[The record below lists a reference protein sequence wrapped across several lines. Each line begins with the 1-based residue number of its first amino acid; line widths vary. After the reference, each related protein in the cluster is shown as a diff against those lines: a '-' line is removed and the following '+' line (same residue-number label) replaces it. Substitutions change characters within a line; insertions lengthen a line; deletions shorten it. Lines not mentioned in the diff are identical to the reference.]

1 MAPPKKPVERDFMA
15 MMENFMETHMPKAPC
30 ECPQCRKSSKRTK
43 KVASRNFKDK
53 DIDKE
58 NLPLKSN
65 PLSMSTEIERQY
77 CSDHRPSPVI
87 KSPAPM
93 PPLPKPKDKFKKPSS
108 SGTIQKSRGEKVND
122 LLKADS
128 VADVFEVFK
137 LTETSTG
144 EHDLAQSIQD
154 VTSQCKLYA
163 ESRAKIIEYCKAAD
177 LDPDAVFGL
186 LAKFRQERSL
196 LTSAIIKS
204 NSEREKYMSAI
215 CEAEDFMRIL
225 KDLPKDGDPEKLQ
238 YKIETI
244 HAKIHALSSD
254 PCQLYEELLDLRDE
268 HMDLLADHEEQHQK
282 FLEIES
288 CHEKLHED
296 KKKLQDDLTAEKREH
311 LETRRKLSAL
321 QSTKNE
327 VNQAHKSLEKVQEE
341 NSDLK
346 KEIEKLTTELGKINA
361 LKHENTQL
369 KKKLATAEAAKLEPV
384 IEPKTEQKLL
394 DTAQPTK
401 KKKGKKGT
409 ALPEVSPVPTPPP
422 EADLRS
428 DPEVQK
434 EIEALKQANADIQSQ
449 LAYAQTNLR
458 QLEVLLKKAEL
469 AKSKALEQQQIEK
482 ATAQNWE
489 QLSES
494 HLEES
499 TRLKEQLEQSITEAT
514 TLQNRVHS
522 LEQSLA
528 EVKEQLQRQ
537 KRSVSPSATS
547 QTSAVSKFDTES
559 LKMLRKLRGE
569 TAQLVMDL
577 DTARNYPGDPWNLVD
592 CTRNLVAGIDRDLD
606 SIISTDKDSNT
617 LPDTYMPYPR
627 SELSFQTPIG
637 LSRIREATPPLTG
650 TQRPP
655 SVPSYR
661 PLLPPGLAEP
671 SKSSPKPAHFPSP
684 IGTGRPV
691 RNGSGMT
698 PSPTQHPVA
707 PSKSVSAGFGGA
719 TSGASLG
726 NGGVDWSIWSKR

>member
-1 MAPPKKPVERDFMA
+1 MA

-30 ECPQCRKSSKRTK
+30 ECPQCRRSNKKTK
-43 KVASRNFKDK
+43 KVASRNFKDS
-53 DIDKE
+53 DKE
-58 NLPLKSN
+58 NTPLKN
-65 PLSMSTEIERQY
+65 PLPAEIERQY
-77 CSDHRPSPVI
+77 CSDHRSIPVI

-93 PPLPKPKDKFKKPSS
+93 PNLPKPKEKFKKPSS
-108 SGTIQKSRGEKVND
+108 GSNIQKSRGEKVND

-137 LTETSTG
+137 LTETSTA

-163 ESRAKIIEYCKAAD
+163 ESRSKIIEYCRAAE
-177 LDPDAVFGL
+177 LDHDAVFGL

-296 KKKLQDDLTAEKREH
+296 KKKLQDDLSAEKREH

-341 NSDLK
+341 NVDLK
-346 KEIEKLTTELGKINA
+346 KKVEKLTAELGKINQ

-369 KKKLATAEAAKLEPV
+369 KKKLATAEAVRLEPV
-384 IEPKTEQKLL
+384 VEPKAEQKPL
-394 DTAQPTK
+394 DPSQSTK
-401 KKKGKKGT
+401 KKKGKKSAT
-409 ALPEVSPVPTPPP
+409 SSVPEISPSPTPVPETESRP
-422 EADLRS
+422 
-428 DPEVQK
+428 DPEMQK
-434 EIEALKQANADIQSQ
+434 ELETLKQANADIQSQ
-449 LAYAQTNLR
+449 LAYAQTHLR
-458 QLEVLLKKAEL
+458 KLEVLLKKAEL
-469 AKSKALEQQQIEK
+469 AKTKALEQHQIEK

-528 EVKEQLQRQ
+528 EAKEQLQRH
-537 KRSVSPSATS
+537 KRSASPSATS
-547 QTSAVSKFDTES
+547 QTSGISKLDSES

-569 TAQLVMDL
+569 TSQLVMDL
-577 DTARNYPGDPWNLVD
+577 ETARNYPGDPWNLVD
-592 CTRNLVAGIDRDLD
+592 CTRNLVASIDRDLD
-606 SIISTDKDSNT
+606 SIVSTDKDFNSA
-617 LPDTYMPYPR
+617 PDTYMPYAR
-627 SELSFQTPIG
+627 SELSFQTPVG
-637 LSRIREATPPLTG
+637 LSRIREATPPLT

-671 SKSSPKPAHFPSP
+671 SKASPKPTHFPSP
-684 IGTGRPV
+684 IGTGRPM
-691 RNGSGMT
+691 RNGSGLT

-707 PSKSVSAGFGGA
+707 PSKNAGFGA

>member
-1 MAPPKKPVERDFMA
+1 MT
-15 MMENFMETHMPKAPC
+15 MMENFMETHMPKSPC
-30 ECPQCRKSSKRTK
+30 ECPQCRRANK
-43 KVASRNFKDK
+43 KAKKPVSRNFKDSE
-53 DIDKE
+53 KE
-58 NLPLKSN
+58 NMPIKN
-65 PLSMSTEIERQY
+65 PLPTEIERQY
-77 CSDHRPSPVI
+77 CSDHRPSAVT
-87 KSPAPM
+87 KSSASM
-93 PPLPKPKDKFKKPSS
+93 PTVPKPKEKFKKPA
-108 SGTIQKSRGEKVND
+108 SGSNTQKSRGEKVND

-137 LTETSTG
+137 LTETTSG

-154 VTSQCKLYA
+154 VTAQCKLYA
-163 ESRAKIIEYCKAAD
+163 ESRSKIIEHCKAAD
-177 LDPDAVFGL
+177 LDHDAVFGL

-225 KDLPKDGDPEKLQ
+225 KDLPKEGDPDKLQ

-296 KKKLQDDLTAEKREH
+296 KKKLQDDLAADRRDH

-327 VNQAHKSLEKVQEE
+327 VNQAHKSLEKVHED
-341 NSDLK
+341 NADLK
-346 KEIEKLTTELGKINA
+346 REIEKLTAELGKINA

-369 KKKLATAEAAKLEPV
+369 KKKLAVAEAAKPEPV
-384 IEPKTEQKLL
+384 VEQKIEHKPL
-394 DTAQPTK
+394 DSSQSTK
-401 KKKGKKGT
+401 KKKGKKSTTSTG
-409 ALPEVSPVPTPPP
+409 LEVSPTPTPAPGH
-422 EADLRS
+422 EAESRI
-428 DPEVQK
+428 DPEMHK
-434 EIEALKQANADIQSQ
+434 ELETLKQANADIQSQ
-449 LAYAQTNLR
+449 LAFAQTNLR

-469 AKSKALEQQQIEK
+469 AKTKALEQQQIEK

-537 KRSVSPSATS
+537 KRSASPSATS

-592 CTRNLVAGIDRDLD
+592 CTRNLVASIDRDLD
-606 SIISTDKDSNT
+606 NIITTDKEPMSA
-617 LPDTYMPYPR
+617 PETYMPYPR
-627 SELSFQTPIG
+627 SESSFQTPVG
-637 LSRIREATPPLTG
+637 LARIREATPPLS

-671 SKSSPKPAHFPSP
+671 SKAAPKSTHFPSP
-684 IGTGRPV
+684 IGTGRPL
-691 RNGSGMT
+691 RNGSGLT

-707 PSKSVSAGFGGA
+707 PSKNTGFGA

>member
-1 MAPPKKPVERDFMA
+1 
-15 MMENFMETHMPKAPC
+15 METHMPKSPC
-30 ECPQCRKSSKRTK
+30 ECPQCRRSSKKSK
-43 KVASRNFKDK
+43 KVVAGRVS
-53 DIDKE
+53 KE
-58 NLPLKSN
+58 NEKENIPTKI
-65 PLSMSTEIERQY
+65 PPPPPEPERQY
-77 CSDHRPSPVI
+77 CSDHRPSPVP
-87 KSPAPM
+87 KNPVS
-93 PPLPKPKDKFKKPSS
+93 LPTLSKPKDKMKKPLPN
-108 SGTIQKSRGEKVND
+108 GNAQKSRGEKVND

-137 LTETSTG
+137 LTETTSG

-154 VTSQCKLYA
+154 VTAQCKLYA
-163 ESRAKIIEYCKAAD
+163 ESRAKIIDYCSDAD
-177 LDPDAVFGL
+177 LDLDAVFGL

-238 YKIETI
+238 YKVETI
-244 HAKIHALSSD
+244 HAKIHALASD

-296 KKKLQDDLTAEKREH
+296 KKKLQEDLTTEKREH

-327 VNQAHKSLEKVQEE
+327 VNQAHKSLEKVHEDNAE
-341 NSDLK
+341 LK
-346 KEIEKLTTELGKINA
+346 KDIERLTAELGKINA
-361 LKHENTQL
+361 MKHENTQL
-369 KKKLATAEAAKLEPV
+369 KKKLAAAEAAKLESIV
-384 IEPKTEQKLL
+384 ETKSEQNPP
-394 DTAQPTK
+394 DVPQSTK

-409 ALPEVSPVPTPPP
+409 ATNVAEASPTATPSAELEPTKAEL
-422 EADLRS
+422 EA
-428 DPEVQK
+428 QK
-434 EIEALKQANADIQSQ
+434 ELKTLRQANSDIQSQ
-449 LAYAQTNLR
+449 LDFAQTNLR

-469 AKSKALEQQQIEK
+469 AKTKALEQQQIEK

-537 KRSVSPSATS
+537 KRSASPSATS
-547 QTSAVSKFDTES
+547 QTSALSKFDTES
-559 LKMLRKLRGE
+559 LRILRKLRGE

-592 CTRNLVAGIDRDLD
+592 CTRNLVAGIDRDLE
-606 SIISTDKDSNT
+606 SIITTDKEPNSI
-617 LPDTYMPYPR
+617 PETYMPYPR
-627 SELSFQTPIG
+627 NEFGIQTPLG
-637 LSRIREATPPLTG
+637 LSRIREATPPLSTN
-650 TQRPP
+650 RPP

-671 SKSSPKPAHFPSP
+671 SKVSPKPVHFPSP
-684 IGTGRPV
+684 IGTGRPS
-691 RNGSGMT
+691 RNGSGLT
-698 PSPTQHPVA
+698 PSPIQHPVG
-707 PSKSVSAGFGGA
+707 PSKNVGFGA
-719 TSGASLG
+719 TSGTSLG

>member
-1 MAPPKKPVERDFMA
+1 MA

-30 ECPQCRKSSKRTK
+30 ECPQCRRSNKKTK
-43 KVASRNFKDK
+43 KVASRNFKEN
-53 DIDKE
+53 DKE
-58 NLPLKSN
+58 NLPLKA
-65 PLSMSTEIERQY
+65 PLPPVEIEHQY
-77 CSDHRPSPVI
+77 CSDHRPSSAI
-87 KSPAPM
+87 KSPGPL
-93 PPLPKPKDKFKKPSS
+93 PPLPKPKDKFKKSA
-108 SGTIQKSRGEKVND
+108 SGGTVQKSRGEKVND
-122 LLKADS
+122 LLRADS

-154 VTSQCKLYA
+154 VTAQCKLYA
-163 ESRAKIIEYCKAAD
+163 ESRSKIIEYCKATD
-177 LDPDAVFGL
+177 LDHDAVYGL

-215 CEAEDFMRIL
+215 CETEDFMRIL
-225 KDLPKDGDPEKLQ
+225 RDLPKDGDPEKLQ
-238 YKIETI
+238 YKVETI
-244 HAKIHALSSD
+244 HAKIHALASD

-296 KKKLQDDLTAEKREH
+296 KKKLQDDLTSEKREH
-311 LETRRKLSAL
+311 LDTRRKLSAL

-341 NSDLK
+341 NVDLK
-346 KEIEKLTTELGKINA
+346 REIEKLTADLGKINA

-369 KKKLATAEAAKLEPV
+369 KKKLATAEAVKSESVVEVKA
-384 IEPKTEQKLL
+384 EQKPP
-394 DTAQPTK
+394 DSSQPTK
-401 KKKGKKGT
+401 KKKGKKGG
-409 ALPEVSPVPTPPP
+409 LSVVPEISPSPSPAPDHETKP
-422 EADLRS
+422 
-428 DPEVQK
+428 DPELQK
-434 EIEALKQANADIQSQ
+434 EFDALKQANADIQSQ

-469 AKSKALEQQQIEK
+469 AKTKALEQQSIEK

-528 EVKEQLQRQ
+528 EAKEQLQRP
-537 KRSVSPSATS
+537 KRSASPSATS

-559 LKMLRKLRGE
+559 LRMLRKLRGE

-577 DTARNYPGDPWNLVD
+577 DMARNYPGDAWNLVD
-592 CTRNLVAGIDRDLD
+592 CTRNLVASIDRDLD
-606 SIISTDKDSNT
+606 NIIVSTSTDKDTSSVS
-617 LPDTYMPYPR
+617 DTNLSYPR
-627 SELSFQTPIG
+627 SEATFQTPLS
-637 LSRIREATPPLTG
+637 LSRIREATPPLS

-661 PLLPPGLAEP
+661 PLLPPGLGEAP
-671 SKSSPKPAHFPSP
+671 KSTSKPAHFPSP

-691 RNGSGMT
+691 RNGSGLT

-707 PSKSVSAGFGGA
+707 PTKPMGFGA